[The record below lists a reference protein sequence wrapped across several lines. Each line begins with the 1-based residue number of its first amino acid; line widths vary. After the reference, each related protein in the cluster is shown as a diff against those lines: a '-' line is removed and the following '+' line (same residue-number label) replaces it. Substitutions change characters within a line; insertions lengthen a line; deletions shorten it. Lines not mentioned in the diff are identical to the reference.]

1 MTFLPDGIFY
11 LGIKKIVLFPDDI
24 IVPDT
29 CARWPIYFSKEF
41 SKMALVGTLII
52 FLHCTDD
59 PVVGSMTTLD

>member
-1 MTFLPDGIFY
+1 MTFPPDGIFY

-52 FLHCTDD
+52 CLYSRDY
-59 PVVGSMTTLD
+59 PVVEPISTLD